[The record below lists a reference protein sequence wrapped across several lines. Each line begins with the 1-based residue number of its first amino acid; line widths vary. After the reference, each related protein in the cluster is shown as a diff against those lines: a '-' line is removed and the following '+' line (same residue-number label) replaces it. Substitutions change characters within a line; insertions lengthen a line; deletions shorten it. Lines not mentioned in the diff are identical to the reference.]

1 MDTGRIPKAGRHI
14 SKKRVTFSLLMVIV
28 LVVGVWVASDTN
40 EAIDNAGLVMNYF
53 RSLTAPAGT
62 TTTETNPNN

>member
-1 MDTGRIPKAGRHI
+1 MDTGRIPKARGRI
-14 SKKRVTFSLLMVIV
+14 SKNRMVLSLLAVIV
-28 LVVGVWVASDTN
+28 LAVGAWAASDPN
-40 EAIDNAGLVMNYF
+40 EAIDDAGLVMNYF

>member
-1 MDTGRIPKAGRHI
+1 MDTGRIPKARRRI
-14 SKKRVTFSLLMVIV
+14 STNRMVFSLLTVIV
-28 LVVGVWVASDTN
+28 LVVGVWVASDPN

-53 RSLTAPAGT
+53 LSLMAPAGT